1 MRLDRAVAWLI
12 VVAFL
17 GAAFAPCRAM
27 LPAAAQGEELAQR
40 GSISR
45 SSARVAEETTPA
57 SGALLTARCPCG
69 CDERPAIAGSP
80 PGLGVALISRSP
92 SLGLGTGD
100 QELGS
105 LISFLPTSPL
115 SGIDIVPRPT

>member
-1 MRLDRAVAWLI
+1 MRADRAVAWLI

-17 GAAFAPCRAM
+17 GAAFAPCRAV
-27 LPAAAQGEELAQR
+27 LPAATQGGGVAPR
-40 GSISR
+40 GFLSHP
-45 SSARVAEETTPA
+45 SAGVANETPPA
-57 SGALLTARCPCG
+57 GGALLTARCPCG
-69 CDERPAIAGSP
+69 CDERPAVAGSS

-92 SLGLGTGD
+92 SLGLATGD

-115 SGIDIVPRPT
+115 FGIDIVPRPT